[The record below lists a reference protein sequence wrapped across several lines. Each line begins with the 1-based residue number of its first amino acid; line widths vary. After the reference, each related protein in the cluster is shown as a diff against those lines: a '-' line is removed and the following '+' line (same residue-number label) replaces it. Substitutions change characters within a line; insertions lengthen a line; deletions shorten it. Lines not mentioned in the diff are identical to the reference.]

1 MSFIDIKYARLVG
14 GRLGKFKEKKSGLY
28 NFRCPYCGDSQKYQ
42 NKARGYFFLKQS
54 DIIFKCHNCG
64 VGRTLGNFLKD
75 NARDLYDEFVLERY
89 KEGLTGKHRRAPD
102 PIIPNSKPKFKTGS
116 NLPSI
121 SSLNTEHPA
130 RKYLE
135 ERRIPSDQFNRL
147 YYADKFKTYVNTQ
160 KQTFDD
166 LRNDQPRIIIPLID
180 GDGNWF
186 GIQGRSLS
194 PRSRLRYITI
204 IFDETKPKLFG
215 LDKLNYE
222 KPIYIVEGPFDS
234 LFLDNA
240 IAMAGSDVDIR
251 TYNWSNY
258 IWVYDNEPR
267 NKQIIDRIS
276 TCIDRGDKVV
286 IWPQNVTQ
294 KDINDMVLTG
304 HNVKTLIECNSYQGL
319 QAKLKLS
326 QWKRV

>member
-1 MSFIDIKYARLVG
+1 MNISKKKREAYVIGADQICVNQ
-14 GRLGKFKEKKSGLY
+14 GKIY
-28 NFRCPYCGDSQKYQ
+28 
-42 NKARGYFFLKQS
+42 
-54 DIIFKCHNCG
+54 
-64 VGRTLGNFLKD
+64 
-75 NARDLYDEFVLERY
+75 
-89 KEGLTGKHRRAPD
+89 
-102 PIIPNSKPKFKTGS
+102 SKPKFKTGS

-194 PRSRLRYITI
+194 PRSRIRYITI